1 MIYKLKKIF
10 LELIIVI
17 SITLGVFF
25 VSDKEKTIENYILFL
40 IPFLIVIL
48 LSFIINLIII
58 NINDTWF
65 SIILYDKEYLKI
77 KKDGF
82 YWLNNNQMEKIETNE
97 LFKLVMYD
105 LFHNITYG
113 TPINYSMVDEETY
126 SKYYELISGI
136 RDKKFEND
144 KKTIITLLNNALESI
159 NGPYLRENDVV
170 INDALKVISVKI
182 PYEKN
187 EKNGKISI

>member
-58 NINDTWF
+58 HINDTWF

>member
-1 MIYKLKKIF
+1 
-10 LELIIVI
+10 
-17 SITLGVFF
+17 
-25 VSDKEKTIENYILFL
+25 
-40 IPFLIVIL
+40 
-48 LSFIINLIII
+48 
-58 NINDTWF
+58 
-65 SIILYDKEYLKI
+65 
-77 KKDGF
+77 
-82 YWLNNNQMEKIETNE
+82 MEKIETNE